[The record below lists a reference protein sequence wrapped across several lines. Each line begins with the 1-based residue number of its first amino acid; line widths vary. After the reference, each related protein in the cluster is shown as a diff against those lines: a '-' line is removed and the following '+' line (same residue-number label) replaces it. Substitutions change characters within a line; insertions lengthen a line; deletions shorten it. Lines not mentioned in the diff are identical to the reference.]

1 MESVNSLF
9 QKDHIG
15 QLVLIILFIIYL
27 IIGYKTPEPLA
38 NMVDSLIGK
47 IVLFIIVIYLFI
59 YTNPLLAVLG
69 LFVSFD
75 LIRLSS
81 MTTGIDALQRFAPSE
96 DKKISHFTAYN
107 QFPYTL
113 EQEIV
118 SKMAPIM
125 QSGTSIT
132 KASYRPLL
140 EKLYDASYVST

>member
-118 SKMAPIM
+118 TKMAPIM

-132 KASYRPLL
+132 KASYRPCLL
-140 EKLYDASYVST
+140 YTSDAADE